1 MISRSR
7 WKCMVR
13 LGLAGRAGGEA
24 QQRHVVSPGLHR
36 LELDRLVERDAI
48 ELGVVVGGAVE
59 VDDLLQEAA
68 VLGAR
73 HQLVGDAA
81 VAEREADLG
90 LVDDLGQLAG
100 AQHRHGVDGHR
111 AGLGHRQPRRH
122 HRRVVAGADQH
133 AVAGLDAE
141 VLDQRVRQPVA
152 SSRPAPCR
160 CGGGRC
166 RSARRGRRSPSRPC
180 GRSARRRR

>member
-1 MISRSR
+1 MVALGSPVVPEVKPSSATSSRPVCTASN
-7 WKCMVR
+7 
-13 LGLAGRAGGEA
+13 
-24 QQRHVVSPGLHR
+24 LH
-36 LELDRLVERDAI
+36 RLVERDAI
-48 ELGVVVGGAVE
+48 ELGIVVGGAVE
-59 VDDLLQEAA
+59 ADDLLEEAA
-68 VLGAR
+68 VLGAG

-100 AQHRHGVDGHR
+100 AQQRHGVDGHR

-141 VLDQRVRQPVA
+141 VLDQRVRQPVGPVGQLLVGA
-152 SSRPAPCR
+152 PAAVADQRDVIAEPL
-160 CGGGRC
+160 
-166 RSARRGRRSPSRPC
+166 ARPC